1 MRSLCCDP
9 FVWCAGQEQADGR
22 SETRFK
28 HAGGAQD
35 LHAFPKEL
43 LRALYPFPS

>member
-1 MRSLCCDP
+1 MLAKGKKRCDP
-9 FVWCAGQEQADGR
+9 FVLSAGQEQADGR

-28 HAGGAQD
+28 HAGGAED

-43 LRALYPFPS
+43 L